1 MVKMDI
7 VEVDDASSWSSEE
20 DGVEGEHLCLNPAEE
35 EASEGEDGLSH
46 HGDPGPEVEIIDDSE
61 EKFKVGRRY

>member
-35 EASEGEDGLSH
+35 EASVREDGLSH
-46 HGDPGPEVEIIDDSE
+46 HGDQDM
-61 EKFKVGRRY
+61 